1 MAGHWIHSTLLVAR
15 VEHVLPHEGVQQRSW
30 RLRGWR
36 VNRVD
41 VGASVVHGPSE
52 EGAAGTIGGA
62 AECVRSSGLPDSPA
76 ACREEAQ
83 TAGDTT
89 GRVGDLDSPDSAPAS
104 LPLRPAH

>member
-1 MAGHWIHSTLLVAR
+1 MHSTLLVASA
-15 VEHVLPHEGVQQRSW
+15 EHIIPHECNSAHGVWEAGRRASTESTPVRCAQT
-30 RLRGWR
+30 
-36 VNRVD
+36 
-41 VGASVVHGPSE
+41 VGS
-52 EGAAGTIGGA
+52 GAAGTIGDA

-76 ACREEAQ
+76 ARREEAQ